1 MILLGLRVVN
11 QEKASLV
18 KELGKYLIF
27 NISEVARY
35 PHSRVNLATCSTVD
49 FLISPENL
57 VNLVILYPLGKSIAC
72 TSLGK
77 EKQKVFYQ

>member
-1 MILLGLRVVN
+1 MN

-27 NISEVARY
+27 NISKLERS
-35 PHSRVNLATCSTVD
+35 PHSRVNLASCSTVH
-49 FLISPENL
+49 FHISPENL
-57 VNLVILYPLGKSIAC
+57 VNLDILYPLGKSIAC